1 MITLSDCSCW
11 FKDKKKVVKAM
22 KHMTFSVKEGE
33 VVGILGENGA
43 GKTTLL
49 RAVATLLEPTHGSVT
64 VAGFDTV
71 KESTEVKKRIGVL
84 FGGETG
90 LYDRLT
96 ARENL
101 EYFGKLYGLDQH
113 EIKARIED
121 LAKRFGMRQYMDRKV
136 KGFSRGMKQKV
147 AIARTLI
154 HDPDI
159 ILFDEP
165 TTGLDITSSN
175 IFRDFI
181 HQLKQQ
187 NKTILFSSHIMEEV
201 SQLCDSVMMIHQGE
215 LVYKGTLPELYT
227 QEQSDDLNYIFMS
240 KLARGF
246 HNVENRIFKRNDR
259 CAKRPKNTT
268 LNSADTSF
276 DDAWTGVLL

>member
-1 MITLSDCSCW
+1 M
-11 FKDKKKVVKAM
+11 
-22 KHMTFSVKEGE
+22 
-33 VVGILGENGA
+33 
-43 GKTTLL
+43 
-49 RAVATLLEPTHGSVT
+49 
-64 VAGFDTV
+64 
-71 KESTEVKKRIGVL
+71 
-84 FGGETG
+84 
-90 LYDRLT
+90 
-96 ARENL
+96 
-101 EYFGKLYGLDQH
+101 
-113 EIKARIED
+113 
-121 LAKRFGMRQYMDRKV
+121 
-136 KGFSRGMKQKV
+136 

-240 KLARGF
+240 KLARG
-246 HNVENRIFKRNDR
+246 I
-259 CAKRPKNTT
+259 
-268 LNSADTSF
+268 S
-276 DDAWTGVLL
+276 